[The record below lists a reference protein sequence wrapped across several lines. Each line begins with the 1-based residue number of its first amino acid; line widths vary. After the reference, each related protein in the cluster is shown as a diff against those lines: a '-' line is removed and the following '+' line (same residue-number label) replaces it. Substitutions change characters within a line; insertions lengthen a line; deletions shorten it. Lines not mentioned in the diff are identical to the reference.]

1 AKVVAKLSGK
11 TIEVELKPGQ
21 TILDGLL
28 ENGASPPYSCLAG
41 ACSTCMAK
49 VSKGGVKMEV
59 CFAIDDDEIAQ
70 GYILAC
76 QSRPTTPEVHVD
88 FDV

>member
-1 AKVVAKLSGK
+1 VIAKLSGK
-11 TIEVELKPGQ
+11 EITVELKPGQ

-28 ENGASPPYSCLAG
+28 EAGASPPYSCLAG

-49 VSKGGVKMEV
+49 VTKGGVKMEV
-59 CFAIDDDEIAQ
+59 CFAIDDDEIAE

-76 QSRPTTPEVHVD
+76 QSHPTTPEVYVD
-88 FDV
+88 FE